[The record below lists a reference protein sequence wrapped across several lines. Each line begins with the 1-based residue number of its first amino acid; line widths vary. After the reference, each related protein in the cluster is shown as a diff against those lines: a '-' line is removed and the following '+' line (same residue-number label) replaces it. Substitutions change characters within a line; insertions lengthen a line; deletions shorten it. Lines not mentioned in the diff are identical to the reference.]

1 METMNNNTK
10 IYFVKLI
17 QLAKKQENLARFIA
31 LEILNHLFIENKM
44 CSDFFSKNETNL
56 SKVGPEKLAH
66 ANRLAKT
73 VIKNLPIID
82 YQISLLVKKRPSKV
96 LLNILRIATLE
107 ILIENIPPHASV
119 DSAVKLAKIKMKDK
133 YSVAFINAVLRS
145 FSKKDLSK
153 INPATFDHNLET
165 KTELADYCIK
175 IYGRE
180 IQKEIWQVFRSEPV
194 TDVTVK
200 NESELKK
207 WEKLLGGK
215 RIGTSKTLRLKKMG
229 KISEMPGYK
238 EGAWWVQNFSASLPV
253 LLLGKIENL
262 KVIDC
267 CAAPGGKTM
276 QLASGGARTTSI
288 DRSKRRVETLKQNLE
303 RTKLSSK
310 IIVSDI
316 LELAIEALYD
326 VVILDAPCSSTGT
339 LRKNPEIEYLEPIA
353 RIRTFAEVQKRLLNH
368 VSNWVKLGGRLVFST
383 CSISPEEGERIIS
396 AFLESNKN
404 YSVEKLNYDY
414 LGLKQSLTDDLGG
427 IRLHPNYLIDLGGVD
442 GFYIAILKKTS

>member
-1 METMNNNTK
+1 MNSNK
-10 IYFVKLI
+10 KFYFTNLI
-17 QLAKKQENLARFIA
+17 QVAKNQEILDRFIA
-31 LEILNHLFIENKM
+31 LEILNHLFIEKKM
-44 CSDFFSKNETNL
+44 SSDFFLKNEIHL
-56 SKVGPEKLAH
+56 SKVRPEKLAH
-66 ANRLAKT
+66 ANRLAKS

-119 DSAVKLAKIKMKDK
+119 DNAVKLAKIKMKDK

-153 INPATFDHNLET
+153 INPSNFDHNLEN
-165 KTELADYCIK
+165 KTELVDYCIK

-180 IQKEIWQVFRSEPV
+180 IQKKIWKAFRNEPI

-215 RIGTSKTLRLKKMG
+215 RIGNSNTLRLQKIG
-229 KISEMPGYK
+229 KVSEMPGYK

-253 LLLGKIENL
+253 LLLGNIENL
-262 KVIDC
+262 QVIDC

-276 QLASGGARTTSI
+276 QLVSGGARTTSI

-303 RTKLSSK
+303 RTKLNSK
-310 IIVSDI
+310 IIISDI
-316 LELAIEALYD
+316 LDFTPETPYD
-326 VVILDAPCSSTGT
+326 VVLLDAPCSSTGT
-339 LRKNPEIEYLEPIA
+339 LRKNPEIEYLDPIS
-353 RIRTFAEVQKRLLNH
+353 RIKTFSEVQKRLLNH
-368 VSNWVKLGGRLVFST
+368 VSNWVKPGGNLVFST

-396 AFLESNKN
+396 VFLGSNKN
-404 YSVEKLNYDY
+404 YSVEKLNHND
-414 LGLKQSLTDDLGG
+414 LGLKQSLTDCLGG
-427 IRLHPNYLIDLGGVD
+427 IRLSPNYLIDIGGVD
-442 GFYIAILKKTS
+442 GFYIAILKKQKA

>member
-1 METMNNNTK
+1 MNNNK
-10 IYFVKLI
+10 KFYFTNLI
-17 QLAKKQENLARFIA
+17 QVAIKQEILDRFIA

-44 CSDFFSKNETNL
+44 SSDFFLKNEINL
-56 SKVGPEKLAH
+56 SKVRPEKLAH
-66 ANRLAKT
+66 ANRLAKS

-82 YQISLLVKKRPSKV
+82 HQISLLVKKRPSKV

-119 DSAVKLAKIKMKDK
+119 DNAVKLAKIKMKDK

-153 INPATFDHNLET
+153 INPSNFDHNLEN

-180 IQKEIWQVFRSEPV
+180 IQKKIWQAFRNEPI

-200 NESELKK
+200 NKSELKK

-215 RIGTSKTLRLKKMG
+215 RIGNSNTLRLQKIG
-229 KISEMPGYK
+229 KVSEMPGYK

-253 LLLGKIENL
+253 LLLGNIENL
-262 KVIDC
+262 QVIDC

-276 QLASGGARTTSI
+276 QLISGGASTTSI

-303 RTKLSSK
+303 RTKLNSK
-310 IIVSDI
+310 IIISDI
-316 LELAIEALYD
+316 LDFTPKIPYD
-326 VVILDAPCSSTGT
+326 VVLLDAPCSSTGT
-339 LRKNPEIEYLEPIA
+339 LRKNPEIEYLDPIS
-353 RIRTFAEVQKRLLNH
+353 RIKTFSEVQKRLLNH
-368 VSNWVKLGGRLVFST
+368 VSNWVKPGGNLVFST

-396 AFLESNKN
+396 VFLGSNKN
-404 YSVEKLNYDY
+404 YSVEKLNHND
-414 LGLKQSLTDDLGG
+414 LGLKQSLTDCLGG
-427 IRLHPNYLIDLGGVD
+427 IRLNPNYLIDIGGVD
-442 GFYIAILKKTS
+442 GFYIAILKKQKA